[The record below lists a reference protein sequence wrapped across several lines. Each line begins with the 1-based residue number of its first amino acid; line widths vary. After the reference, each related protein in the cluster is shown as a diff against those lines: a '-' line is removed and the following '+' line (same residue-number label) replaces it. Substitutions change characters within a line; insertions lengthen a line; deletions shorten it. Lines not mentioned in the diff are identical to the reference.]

1 MSSAPDPM
9 SWSWPAEASTVSTA
23 RHTVVGWL
31 RAQRLS
37 DPPLSDIAL
46 SDIALMVS
54 EAVTNA
60 VTHAY
65 VGHLQPG
72 DVNVTVQAGDD
83 EVLVEV
89 ADRGIGLRPRPDSPG
104 LGYGLA
110 VMVAVAERFEAQTAQ
125 GQGTRLRAWF
135 SRDPAVATPAD

>member
-9 SWSWPAEASTVSTA
+9 SWSWPAEASTV
-23 RHTVVGWL
+23 RHTVVEWL
-31 RAQRLS
+31 RGQQLT

-46 SDIALMVS
+46 LIS

-60 VTHAY
+60 VIHAY
-65 VGHLQPG
+65 VGHPSPG
-72 DVNVTVQAGDD
+72 EVSVVIDAGAE

-89 ADRGIGLRPRPDSPG
+89 SDRGNGLRPRPDSPG

-110 VMVAVAERFEAQTAQ
+110 VMVAVAKRFEAQTAEDR
-125 GQGTRLRAWF
+125 GTRVRAWF

>member
-23 RHTVVGWL
+23 RHVAVEWL
-31 RAQRLS
+31 RDQQLA

-46 SDIALMVS
+46 LIS

-60 VTHAY
+60 VIHAY
-65 VGHLQPG
+65 VGHPSPG
-72 DVNVTVQAGDD
+72 EVNVVIDAGVD
-83 EVLVEV
+83 EVLVEISE
-89 ADRGIGLRPRPDSPG
+89 RGNGLRPRPDSPG

-110 VMVAVAERFEAQTAQ
+110 VMVAVAQRFEAQTAEDR
-125 GQGTRLRAWF
+125 GTRLRAWF

>member
-9 SWSWPAEASTVSTA
+9 SWSWPAEASAVSTA

-31 RAQRLS
+31 RAQSLS
-37 DPPLSDIAL
+37 DPPL

-65 VGHLQPG
+65 VGHPQPG

-89 ADRGIGLRPRPDSPG
+89 ADRGNGLRPRPDSPG
-104 LGYGLA
+104 SGYGLA